1 MPNDPVHAL
10 HTAAQVRRIDEAAI
24 AQGLAGSEL
33 MRRAAAAA
41 FAVVQKR
48 WPGARRLLLLA
59 GGGNNGGDAF
69 LLGALALREGLAVH
83 ALALTPE
90 SRGDAAA
97 ARAAFAAAG
106 GTIGLATPDSLLPDC
121 DACIDGLFG
130 NGLARPLA
138 GTAAALV
145 ERVNASGL
153 PVLALDLP
161 SGLDPDSGVA
171 AGAVVRARATVC
183 FVAWKRGLFTAD
195 GPDCS
200 GSRTLATLDIP
211 AALLGA
217 GAADAELMGSAL
229 YRALPPR
236 QGNSHKGDFGHV
248 LAVGGDHGMGGAVRL
263 AGEAALRAGAGLV
276 SLATRPAHAA
286 TASLTRPELMP
297 HAVDDASDL
306 APLLERGCVV
316 AIGPGLGRGD
326 WGRALLDAV
335 LAQPRALVLDA
346 DALNLLAAAP
356 RAIPPG
362 TILTPHPGEAAR
374 LLGSDTAAIQG
385 DRFGA
390 VRALAR
396 RYQAVV
402 VLKGAGSL
410 VAEPSG
416 RLAVC
421 PAGNPGMATGGM
433 GDLLTG
439 VIAAL
444 RAQHLG
450 PWEAACLGV
459 LMHAQAGDRAA
470 GSAPRG
476 LLASDLLPALRTLAN
491 TAPA

>member
-1 MPNDPVHAL
+1 
-10 HTAAQVRRIDEAAI
+10 VRR
-24 AQGLAGSEL
+24 
-33 MRRAAAAA
+33 
-41 FAVVQKR
+41 
-48 WPGARRLLLLA
+48 
-59 GGGNNGGDAF
+59 
-69 LLGALALREGLAVH
+69 
-83 ALALTPE
+83 
-90 SRGDAAA
+90 
-97 ARAAFAAAG
+97 
-106 GTIGLATPDSLLPDC
+106 
-121 DACIDGLFG
+121 
-130 NGLARPLA
+130 
-138 GTAAALV
+138 
-145 ERVNASGL
+145 
-153 PVLALDLP
+153 
-161 SGLDPDSGVA
+161 
-171 AGAVVRARATVC
+171 AGA
-183 FVAWKRGLFTAD
+183 
-195 GPDCS
+195 
-200 GSRTLATLDIP
+200 
-211 AALLGA
+211 
-217 GAADAELMGSAL
+217 
-229 YRALPPR
+229 
-236 QGNSHKGDFGHV
+236 
-248 LAVGGDHGMGGAVRL
+248 
-263 AGEAALRAGAGLV
+263 AALRAGAGLI

-286 TASLTRPELMP
+286 TASLTRPELLP

-306 APLLERGCVV
+306 APLLERASVV

-335 LAQPRALVLDA
+335 LAQPHALVLDA

-356 RAIPPG
+356 RPIPPG

-374 LLGSDTAAIQG
+374 LLGSDAAAIQG

-390 VRALAR
+390 VRALAS

-421 PAGNPGMATGGM
+421 PAGNPGMASGGM

-444 RAQHLG
+444 HAQHLG